1 MEGVIKGHTFCSC
14 VPSYWLPVMAL
25 GSEPSE
31 AVKAVPDF
39 LLMIACGPCLGGDIV
54 MLSMGVGEVGTKG
67 GTLYSPRDGRCR
79 PVQ

>member
-14 VPSYWLPVMAL
+14 VPSYWLPVMDL

-54 MLSMGVGEVGTKG
+54 MLSMGG
-67 GTLYSPRDGRCR
+67 GGGRN
-79 PVQ
+79 PGGDFI